1 MSERGP
7 SGLMT
12 QTAPAAGPAAA
23 KAGAIVCRE
32 LHKDYGDVHALQGLD
47 LEVPPA
53 SLFGLIGPNGA
64 GKSTALAIIATLLE
78 RTSGTVEVAGADPS
92 KHPDE
97 VRRHVGFMPDV
108 MGVYDN
114 LSVDEYL
121 RFFAAAYHIPTTS
134 WDALVDSLLDLV
146 DLGDKRTAMVD
157 SLSRGMKQR
166 LSLARSLVHDPAIL
180 VLDEPASGLDP
191 RARVDL
197 RTLLVD
203 LRHMGKTV
211 LISSHILAELE
222 EMCSHVAIVES
233 GRVLIAGSPAD
244 IRRRVT
250 GQRQVRV
257 RLAGGEVQIYDVP
270 DEVEQQELVYQLVAV
285 DELPVVEVT
294 EVDAGLEQLF
304 LQVTDTPV
312 TGAPK
317 VEQTQEVV
325 APPVARDPVPDAEP
339 TPVAMV
345 TEDDSP
351 SWTDDDSIWSRQHW
365 TDGKET

>member
-1 MSERGP
+1 VTSTASSTTTVAPGAARG
-7 SGLMT
+7 GD
-12 QTAPAAGPAAA
+12 
-23 KAGAIVCRE
+23 AIVCRD
-32 LHKDYGDVHALQGLD
+32 LRKQYGDVHALQGLD

-53 SLFGLIGPNGA
+53 SLYGLIGPNGA
-64 GKSTALAIIATLLE
+64 GKSTALAIIASLLE
-78 RTSGTVEVAGADPS
+78 RTSGTVEVAGADPA
-92 KHPDE
+92 KHPEE

-121 RFFAAAYHIPTTS
+121 RFFAAAYRIPSRS
-134 WDALVDSLLDLV
+134 WDGLIDSLLDLV
-146 DLGDKRTAMVD
+146 DLAGKREAMVD

-166 LSLARSLVHDPAIL
+166 LSLARALVHDPAIL

-222 EMCSHVAIVES
+222 EMCSHVAIVDG
-233 GRVLIAGSPAD
+233 GRVLVAGSPAD

-270 DEVEQQELVYQLVAV
+270 DEVEQQALVYQLVAV

-304 LQVTDTPV
+304 LQVTDSPLNSEPHADS
-312 TGAPK
+312 TGEAAREAAP
-317 VEQTQEVV
+317 V
-325 APPVARDPVPDAEP
+325 APEAPAEEP
-339 TPVAMV
+339 TPVSIV
-345 TEDDSP
+345 TEDQP
-351 SWTDDDSIWSRQHW
+351 SWDDDDSIWSARHW
-365 TDGKET
+365 TDGTQQ